1 MRDLLLGGITHEALA
16 MCISQK
22 TALEDLVDITDMSQ
36 VSGVVKRVVD
46 LQNELADIKALQG
59 SDHDASPLAI
69 KAMIKLIDMN
79 IGPVETRLGEILD
92 KFYDRLTNLAT
103 MLSREMEEKYEFSE
117 ILQVAA
123 TTPSQFMD
131 LVQSQTA
138 LNFWKLWKISV
149 SQDMVDLSKVA
160 IQKDVWS
167 KSADSWEAEVRNNV
181 GFIAGSCTVIQAL
194 YKPLVKGTT
203 REDLLRVADDALFT
217 CKDHGMR
224 CHARLL
230 RESLRERAKC
240 VPSPKI
246 SKLPK

>member
-1 MRDLLLGGITHEALA
+1 
-16 MCISQK
+16 
-22 TALEDLVDITDMSQ
+22 
-36 VSGVVKRVVD
+36 
-46 LQNELADIKALQG
+46 
-59 SDHDASPLAI
+59 
-69 KAMIKLIDMN
+69 MIKLIDMN

-203 REDLLRVADDALFT
+203 REDLLRVADDALST
-217 CKDHGMR
+217 YKDHGMR
-224 CHARLL
+224 CHERLL
-230 RESLRERAKC
+230 LESLRERAKC